1 MVRKRRKNILK
12 RLLQLMAVLMFI
24 SCKSQETKSITHIT
38 LDEFKKEVIGKNT
51 QLIDVRTPKEYKE
64 GFIDNAININIY
76 QKDQFIKEIQKFEK
90 TKPIYVYCHKGGRS
104 GKASKL
110 LEELGFKTI
119 NDFTGGWKAWTK
131 DQE

>member
-1 MVRKRRKNILK
+1 
-12 RLLQLMAVLMFI
+12 MAVLMFI